1 MRMDK
6 GVEGVTNLSHV
17 SSSFDLHSTLQCNLG
32 SPSPY
37 ACSACI
43 RLHRQ
48 DQNQRNRLDMPARK
62 AYMNIQK
69 TRNFIA
75 TNQEREMRPKEQ
87 KGILAITIT
96 VLTRPI

>member
-17 SSSFDLHSTLQCNLG
+17 SSIFDLHSTSQCSLG
-32 SPSPY
+32 SLNPY

-48 DQNQRNRLDMPARK
+48 DPNQRNRLDMPARD
-62 AYMNIQK
+62 AYMNIK
-69 TRNFIA
+69 KARNFVV
-75 TNQEREMRPKEQ
+75 TNQERKMRPIE
-87 KGILAITIT
+87 
-96 VLTRPI
+96 